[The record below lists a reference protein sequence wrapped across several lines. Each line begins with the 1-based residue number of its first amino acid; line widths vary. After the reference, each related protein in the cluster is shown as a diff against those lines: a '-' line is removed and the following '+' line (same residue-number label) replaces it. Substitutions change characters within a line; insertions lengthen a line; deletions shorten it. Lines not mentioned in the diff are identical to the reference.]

1 MQDNQQQAPYVD
13 VDAIMANIAYLRA
26 EIDSIA
32 RKSQYALISITIPD
46 TSAATAAN
54 YGVFFIAPYSCEVIE
69 AWESHKVLGTDG
81 SAVTLTIEKLTG
93 GQALDAGSVVLE
105 STFNLKGTINDPNRV
120 RCVSNIATRQLNPGD
135 RLALKDAGT
144 LTSVAH
150 VCVTV
155 LIRVLNYNLSRVDN
169 P

>member
-1 MQDNQQQAPYVD
+1 MDEYQVQRLQAD
-13 VDAIMANIAYLRA
+13 IQALRG
-26 EIDSIA
+26 EISTVKRGSVYTLASIVV
-32 RKSQYALISITIPD
+32 PD

-69 AWESHKVLGTDG
+69 AWASWKTAGG
-81 SAVTLTIEKLTG
+81 SNPTLTVEKLTG
-93 GQALDAGSVVLE
+93 GVALDSGSVILE
-105 STFNLKGTINDPNRV
+105 STWDMAGTANDPIRK
-120 RCVSNIATRQLNPGD
+120 RCVSSFATRQLTPGD

-155 LIRVLNYNLSRVDN
+155 LIRALNFNLSRVDN

>member
-1 MQDNQQQAPYVD
+1 MDEFKAQQLQSDIQA
-13 VDAIMANIAYLRA
+13 LRS
-26 EIDSIA
+26 EITSL
-32 RKSQYALISITIPD
+32 RKSNTFFTVSEIIPD

-54 YGVFFIAPYSCEVIE
+54 YGVFFVAPFSCEVIE
-69 AWESHKVLGTDG
+69 AWASWKTAGG
-81 SAVTLTIEKLTG
+81 SNPTLTIEKLTG
-93 GQALDAGSVVLE
+93 GVALDSGSVVLE
-105 STFNLKGTINDPNRV
+105 STWDMAGSANDPSRK
-120 RCVSNIATRQLNPGD
+120 RCVSSPATRQLNPGD

-155 LIRVLNYNLSRVDN
+155 LIRALNYNLSRVDN

>member
-1 MQDNQQQAPYVD
+1 MDEYQAQGVQSEVQTIKDELQRMKRGGSY
-13 VDAIMANIAYLRA
+13 
-26 EIDSIA
+26 SIV
-32 RKSQYALISITIPD
+32 SVIVPD

-54 YGVFFIAPYSCEVIE
+54 YGVFFIAPYACEIVE
-69 AWESHKVLGTDG
+69 AWASWKTAGG
-81 SAVTLTIEKLTG
+81 SNPTLTVEKLTSG
-93 GQALDAGSVVLE
+93 VALDSGSVILE
-105 STFNLKGTINDPNRV
+105 STWDMAGTANDPIRK
-120 RCVSNIATRQLNPGD
+120 RCVSNFATRQLNPGD

-155 LIRVLNYNLSRVDN
+155 LIRALNFNLSRVDN

>member
-1 MQDNQQQAPYVD
+1 MDEYQVQGLQLEVQ
-13 VDAIMANIAYLRA
+13 
-26 EIDSIA
+26 
-32 RKSQYALISITIPD
+32 TIKNELQRIKGGSSYSTLSVIVPD
-46 TSAATAAN
+46 TSASTAAN

-69 AWESHKVLGTDG
+69 AWASWKTAGG
-81 SAVTLTIEKLTG
+81 SNPTLTVEKLTG
-93 GQALDAGSVVLE
+93 GVALDSGSVVLE
-105 STFNLKGTINDPNRV
+105 STWDMAGTANDPIRK
-120 RCVSNIATRQLNPGD
+120 RCVSNISTRRLNPGD

-155 LIRVLNYNLSRVDN
+155 LIRALNFNLSRVDN